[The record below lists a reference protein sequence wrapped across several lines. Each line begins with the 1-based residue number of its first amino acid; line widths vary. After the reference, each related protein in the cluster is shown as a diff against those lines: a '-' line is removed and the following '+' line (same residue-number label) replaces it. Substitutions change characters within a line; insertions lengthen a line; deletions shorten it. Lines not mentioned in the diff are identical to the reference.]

1 MRRKDWQERFA
12 AFAEARASK
21 PFAWGSN
28 DCCTFAAG
36 AVEAIT
42 GVNPMAS
49 VSDYGNELAA
59 ARLIKEGDGLH
70 SLATSLLGE
79 PVSPLMAGVGD
90 VVLLINEG
98 REMLGV
104 CNGTSAL
111 APGADGTAVLPMNAA
126 STAWKI

>member
-1 MRRKDWQERFA
+1 
-12 AFAEARASK
+12 
-21 PFAWGSN
+21 
-28 DCCTFAAG
+28 
-36 AVEAIT
+36 
-42 GVNPMAS
+42 MAS
-49 VSDYGNELAA
+49 VPAYDGELGA
-59 ARLIKEGDGLH
+59 ARLIKEGGGLRA
-70 SLATSLLGE
+70 LATALLGE

-126 STAWKI
+126 VAAWNI